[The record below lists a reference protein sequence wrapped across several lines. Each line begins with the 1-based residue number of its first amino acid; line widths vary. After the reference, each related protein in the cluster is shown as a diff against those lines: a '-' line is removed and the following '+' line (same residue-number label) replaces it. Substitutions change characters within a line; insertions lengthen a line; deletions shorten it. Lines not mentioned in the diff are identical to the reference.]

1 MAEAA
6 HIETPRLI
14 AFMLD
19 DAELTRAENTH
30 LFYCSICSCAMIEA
44 SGEELLRREE
54 VKAARDSQPDPSLAT
69 LRDETVS

>member
-1 MAEAA
+1 MADAA
-6 HIETPRLI
+6 HIETLRLI

-44 SGEELLRREE
+44 SVEELLRRE
-54 VKAARDSQPDPSLAT
+54 SQPDPSLAI
-69 LRDETVS
+69 LKEGPG